1 LGLERNAIIA
11 VDDVFNVLVYT
22 LDDVNTVL
30 TVLEGRLVN
39 LLIKGFEILHR

>member
-11 VDDVFNVLVYT
+11 VDDVFNVLVYI

-30 TVLEGRLVN
+30 TVLEGGLVN
-39 LLIKGFEILHR
+39 LLIEGFEILHR